1 MKSAWFMLTGMVFA
15 SSLPAFAQN
24 SLVTQGE
31 QVFNRSCATGYCH
44 GPKGTPA
51 GAPRLAARGFD
62 QTYIESTVV
71 RGLPG
76 TSMPA
81 FAGSLPRPELDAV
94 VAYVANLNGIAYSP
108 AGRTESGGGIAAQP
122 KQALSADAK
131 RGQDLFSDAVRG
143 FGRCST
149 CHEVNGIGTSVSTPI
164 ASVPEDVEAL
174 QRLATPSVGTATF
187 ENQSMPALLLG
198 NGSRAV
204 LFYDLTT
211 APPVLHTA
219 LPGTVMWKEGSDWR
233 HSSFIRAYNDAELN
247 FILTYIRSTVQR

>member
-1 MKSAWFMLTGMVFA
+1 MLSVVLA
-15 SSLPAFAQN
+15 SGATAFAQN
-24 SLVTQGE
+24 RLLMQGE
-31 QVFNRSCATGYCH
+31 QVFNRSCAIGYCH
-44 GPKGTPA
+44 GPKGMPA

-62 QTYIESTVV
+62 QTYIENTVA

-81 FAGSLPRPELDAV
+81 FAGSLPRPELDVV

-108 AGRTESGGGIAAQP
+108 NSTGADGADQAKE
-122 KQALSADAK
+122 ALSPEAK

-149 CHEVNGIGTSVSTPI
+149 CHELNRIGIPVATPI
-164 ASVPEDVEAL
+164 AKVPENAAAL
-174 QRLATPSVGTATF
+174 RMLPTPSVRTAIF
-187 ENQSMPALLLG
+187 ENQTMPALLLS

-219 LPGTVMWKEGSDWR
+219 QPGTVTWRDVNDWR
-233 HSSFIRAYNDAELN
+233 HSSFTRAYDDAELES
-247 FILTYIRSTVQR
+247 ILTYLRAVVQP